1 MRIKLGKDGKPKKKT
16 GPKPKNVVAPGGPF
30 NCKDC
35 GREFNNRRQVSG
47 GLVVAYVMKIILL
60 RIDNDVNYFL
70 ISFLIFK
77 VYKHRVRDGCRGTIN
92 PGPKKYKILNGHYL
106 CLQPQCTSEYP
117 EGAEILNTYSTREKF
132 WKHIESVHSH
142 PEDLLYTCDHC
153 GKKFALK
160 GMLKD
165 HVVKVHDKPVS
176 KA

>member
-1 MRIKLGKDGKPKKKT
+1 M
-16 GPKPKNVVAPGGPF
+16 
-30 NCKDC
+30 
-35 GREFNNRRQVSG
+35 
-47 GLVVAYVMKIILL
+47 
-60 RIDNDVNYFL
+60 
-70 ISFLIFK
+70 
-77 VYKHRVRDGCRGTIN
+77 RDGCRGTIN

-106 CLQPQCTSEYP
+106 CLQPECTSEYP

-176 KA
+176 IYKFIKKTIQIFDDMILLKTYI

>member
-1 MRIKLGKDGKPKKKT
+1 M
-16 GPKPKNVVAPGGPF
+16 
-30 NCKDC
+30 
-35 GREFNNRRQVSG
+35 
-47 GLVVAYVMKIILL
+47 
-60 RIDNDVNYFL
+60 
-70 ISFLIFK
+70 
-77 VYKHRVRDGCRGTIN
+77 RDGCRGTIN

-165 HVVKVHDKPVS
+165 HVVKVHDKPVRFNS
-176 KA
+176 NYNHFIEFILVLDLVFQTFSFRNHPTQLKHFRACGPGGPRSPKWPRSQ

>member
-1 MRIKLGKDGKPKKKT
+1 M
-16 GPKPKNVVAPGGPF
+16 
-30 NCKDC
+30 
-35 GREFNNRRQVSG
+35 
-47 GLVVAYVMKIILL
+47 
-60 RIDNDVNYFL
+60 
-70 ISFLIFK
+70 
-77 VYKHRVRDGCRGTIN
+77 RDGCRGTIN

-176 KA
+176 LNTKMKYWDNFYDFLYENIIFISLLLIYLSFPLNSLYADTAELLLVKKQL

>member
-1 MRIKLGKDGKPKKKT
+1 M
-16 GPKPKNVVAPGGPF
+16 
-30 NCKDC
+30 
-35 GREFNNRRQVSG
+35 
-47 GLVVAYVMKIILL
+47 
-60 RIDNDVNYFL
+60 
-70 ISFLIFK
+70 
-77 VYKHRVRDGCRGTIN
+77 RDGCRGTIN

-165 HVVKVHDKPVS
+165 HVVKVHDKPVRFNS
-176 KA
+176 RYNNFRESLYKNFVFQTISFSTFYIFS

>member
-1 MRIKLGKDGKPKKKT
+1 MLQPLVGLSTAKIVAASLIIGDRQDIVIVLYILGVCLLNIIKCVNAFSNKY
-16 GPKPKNVVAPGGPF
+16 N
-30 NCKDC
+30 
-35 GREFNNRRQVSG
+35 
-47 GLVVAYVMKIILL
+47 I
-60 RIDNDVNYFL
+60 NDF
-70 ISFLIFK
+70 IFQ

-176 KA
+176 LDNIREWKYESRDILVFL

>member
-1 MRIKLGKDGKPKKKT
+1 M
-16 GPKPKNVVAPGGPF
+16 
-30 NCKDC
+30 
-35 GREFNNRRQVSG
+35 
-47 GLVVAYVMKIILL
+47 
-60 RIDNDVNYFL
+60 
-70 ISFLIFK
+70 
-77 VYKHRVRDGCRGTIN
+77 RDGCRGTIN

-176 KA
+176 CNTKMKFLDSLMIILYENIMIICLLLIYLTFSLISLYADTAGLLSVKKLL

>member
-1 MRIKLGKDGKPKKKT
+1 MYL
-16 GPKPKNVVAPGGPF
+16 F
-30 NCKDC
+30 
-35 GREFNNRRQVSG
+35 
-47 GLVVAYVMKIILL
+47 IILGVLYKLIIDKDL
-60 RIDNDVNYFL
+60 RIGY
-70 ISFLIFK
+70 IFQ

-106 CLQPQCTSEYP
+106 CLQADCASEYP
-117 EGAEILNTYSTREKF
+117 DGAEILNTYSTREKF

-176 KA
+176 AFKSPYTVFALKISSYP

>member
-1 MRIKLGKDGKPKKKT
+1 M
-16 GPKPKNVVAPGGPF
+16 
-30 NCKDC
+30 
-35 GREFNNRRQVSG
+35 
-47 GLVVAYVMKIILL
+47 
-60 RIDNDVNYFL
+60 
-70 ISFLIFK
+70 
-77 VYKHRVRDGCRGTIN
+77 YKHRVRDGCRGTIN

-165 HVVKVHDKPVS
+165 HVVKVHDKPVRS
-176 KA
+176 NTNYNNLIAFSFEME